1 MEENM
6 KSDKDEKGAEVKFPP
21 PLIFIFSL
29 FFAYGVHYY
38 YPIKIGVSYEI
49 KYVGVVL
56 VLLALCL
63 IIYISRIFKRVVT
76 NIEPWKPT
84 TAIISTGI
92 YAYSRN
98 PIYVAF
104 CLVPIGVGII
114 LNSFWLL
121 CSFLPSALIVYFVA
135 IKKEETYLEQ
145 KFGTEYQQYKKRVR
159 RWL

>member
-1 MEENM
+1 M
-6 KSDKDEKGAEVKFPP
+6 KSEIDEKGAKVKFPP
-21 PLIFIFSL
+21 PLIFIFL
-29 FFAYGVHYY
+29 LLFAYGVHYF
-38 YPIKIGVSYEI
+38 YPINIGVSYEV
-49 KYVGVVL
+49 KYAGVVI
-56 VLLALCL
+56 VLLALGL
-63 IIYISRIFKRVVT
+63 IIYISRIFKRVAT

-84 TAIISTGI
+84 TTIISTGI

-121 CSFLPSALIVYFVA
+121 CSFLPAALIVYFVA